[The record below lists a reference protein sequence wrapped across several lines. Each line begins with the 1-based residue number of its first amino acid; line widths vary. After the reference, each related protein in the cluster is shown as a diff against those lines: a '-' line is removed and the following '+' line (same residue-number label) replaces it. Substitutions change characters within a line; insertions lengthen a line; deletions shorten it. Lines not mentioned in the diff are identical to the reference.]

1 MNTKKTEILIMSG
14 VGSELLDITEATANY
29 EMSGDGALL
38 LHTEDIPEGSKVK
51 DVINQQNYE
60 GLVLLRK

>member
-1 MNTKKTEILIMSG
+1 MNIRKVEILILSG

-38 LHTEDIPEGSKVK
+38 LDAEDIPEGSKVK
-51 DVINQQNYE
+51 DIINQQNYE